1 MTSLT
6 SPRLLGAFVATAC
19 LAVVGLGV
27 QSPAFAATAKT
38 KTCNIKKS
46 PKYPNK
52 NPGGYFT
59 SLKVRSVSCTSG
71 KKLMTAF
78 YRCRRKNGQG
88 VEGRCRQSKV
98 NGLKCKESRPKSGR
112 RAGVEYNAR
121 VTCTKGSKRV
131 IHTYQQNLS

>member
-1 MTSLT
+1 MTSMT
-6 SPRLLGAFVATAC
+6 SSRLLRAFAVSAC
-19 LAVVGLGV
+19 LAVVGLSGA
-27 QSPAFAATAKT
+27 QSPAFAATT

-59 SLKVRSVSCTSG
+59 SLKVRGVSCTSG
-71 KKLMTAF
+71 KKLMTA
-78 YRCRRKNGQG
+78 YYKCRRKNGQG
-88 VEGRCRQSKV
+88 IEGRCKQSKV

-112 RAGVEYNAR
+112 RAGVEFNAR

-131 IHTYQQNLS
+131 VHTYQQNL